1 LGLRTRV
8 ALLEETI
15 RLYRY
20 LRDRLKYLRPSV
32 SALIDA
38 AASSEEFKSLGFLA
52 ACDARMK
59 AGEGFEDSWIISVEE
74 QAKALGGPVAQVVAG
89 LGQVL
94 GASDLESQ
102 LAAIDYGMALLEARL
117 AAARE
122 HAAARVKLYDTLG
135 VLAGLGVAVL
145 IA

>member
-1 LGLRTRV
+1 V

-32 SALIDA
+32 PALIDA
-38 AASSEEFKSLGFLA
+38 AAGTEDFKSLAFLA

-59 AGEGFEDSWIISVEE
+59 AGEGFAESWRVSVEE
-74 QAKALGGPVAQVVAG
+74 QERELGGPVAQAIAG

-102 LAAIDYGMALLEARL
+102 LAAMDYGISLLEARL

-122 HAAARVKLYDTLG
+122 HAAARGKLYGTLG
-135 VLAGLGVAVL
+135 VLAGFGVAIL
-145 IA
+145 FA